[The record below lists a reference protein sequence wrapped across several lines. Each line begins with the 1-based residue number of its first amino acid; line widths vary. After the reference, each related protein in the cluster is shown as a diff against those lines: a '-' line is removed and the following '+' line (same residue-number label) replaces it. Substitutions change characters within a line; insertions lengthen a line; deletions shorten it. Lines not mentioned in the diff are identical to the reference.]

1 MIMGDITKSS
11 ARALNNVEPEDGLLP
26 PGHASLLLVGGRS
39 DSLQLEAG
47 HWALGHGGALLQ
59 VLQKQCFRVYPSIDN

>member
-1 MIMGDITKSS
+1 M
-11 ARALNNVEPEDGLLP
+11 EPEDGLLP

-59 VLQKQCFRVYPSIDN
+59 VLQKNVLG